1 MEADEIADDHLRLV
15 QTLHW
20 QGPIEWGAPE
30 RRTLAVET
38 RTIDI
43 RPGEVANLF
52 DIRSQLRAAEWDL
65 RIGPTRHAYFG
76 LRLTEALRVTNGATM
91 VDAEGRVGGGAISG
105 EVSDWVDCSGTV
117 AAGRQDGRGAV
128 SVSERAGVSLVCS
141 GLGDVDG
148 ESAGEQGICVE
159 TGGCLGFRGAFCCA

>member
-1 MEADEIADDHLRLV
+1 M
-15 QTLHW
+15 
-20 QGPIEWGAPE
+20 
-30 RRTLAVET
+30 ET

-52 DIRSQLRAAEWDL
+52 DIRSQVRAAEWDL

-117 AAGRQDGRGAV
+117 AAGR
-128 SVSERAGVSLVCS
+128 RAGGALFSVRRARS
-141 GLGDVDG
+141 GFPWFVADWGTLTVNPLEGKGCALKRGDVLDFAVRFVVHDG
-148 ESAGEQGICVE
+148 DAEEADVAGMYGSFVAGSLE
-159 TGGCLGFRGAFCCA
+159 